1 VLFPIFGAHKAAIL
15 QNSLFF
21 SLLAGNR
28 GVETGSTM
36 TASATKRTLKF
47 QEYLAELSNWTAM
60 SVFVVTTDK
69 GQFWSKGDANQ
80 ARLYRAESGGGDK
93 AFFSKRPTFAL
104 DPRLRLDII
113 VQWQGD
119 FLGGDRMRALFGTI
133 CLLIAATPAMANVV
147 AAPAPLL
154 GGGAAAIVVGS
165 VFLVS
170 RLFKRN

>member
-1 VLFPIFGAHKAAIL
+1 
-15 QNSLFF
+15 
-21 SLLAGNR
+21 
-28 GVETGSTM
+28 
-36 TASATKRTLKF
+36 
-47 QEYLAELSNWTAM
+47 
-60 SVFVVTTDK
+60 
-69 GQFWSKGDANQ
+69 
-80 ARLYRAESGGGDK
+80 LYRAESGGGDK

-104 DPRLRLDII
+104 DPCLKLDIV

-133 CLLIAATPAMANVV
+133 CLLIAATPAMANAV

-170 RLFKRN
+170 RLFKRI